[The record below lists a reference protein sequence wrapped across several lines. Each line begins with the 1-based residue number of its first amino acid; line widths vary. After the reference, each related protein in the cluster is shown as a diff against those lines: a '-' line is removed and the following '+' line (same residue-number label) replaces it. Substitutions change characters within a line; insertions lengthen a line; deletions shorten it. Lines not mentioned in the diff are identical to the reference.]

1 MAYKFDLH
9 YDSSSNRGKAK
20 WSEADREKYLFEA
33 DKVTRARSTQTDN
46 AVGDDIVL
54 SLPPLR

>member
-1 MAYKFDLH
+1 LEG
-9 YDSSSNRGKAK
+9 STTNT
-20 WSEADREKYLFEA
+20 EADREKYLFEA
-33 DKVTRARSTQTDN
+33 DKVTRARSTQTDS